1 MLDIDLIFSG
11 VSSFLSWL
19 DTLYISQ
26 GFSLLDFMINIFV
39 FGVLVGVI
47 LPWFNGEV
55 NSYEK
60 DWNHNRLLFLCHV
73 TGDFLY

>member
-19 DTLYISQ
+19 DTVYIGQ
-26 GFSLLDFMINIFV
+26 RFTLLDFMINTFV

-47 LPWFNGEV
+47 LPWFNGGED
-55 NSYEK
+55 Y
-60 DWNHNRLLFLCHV
+60 D
-73 TGDFLY
+73 

>member
-19 DTLYISQ
+19 DTVYITQ
-26 GFSLLDFMINIFV
+26 GFSLLDFMINTFV

-47 LPWFNGEV
+47 LPWFNGGE
-55 NSYEK
+55 NY
-60 DWNHNRLLFLCHV
+60 D
-73 TGDFLY
+73 

>member
-19 DTLYISQ
+19 DTLYITQ
-26 GFSLLDFMINIFV
+26 DFSLLDFMISVFV

-55 NSYEK
+55 
-60 DWNHNRLLFLCHV
+60 D
-73 TGDFLY
+73 

>member
-19 DTLYISQ
+19 DTVYITNR
-26 GFSLLDFMINIFV
+26 FTLLDFMINTFV

-47 LPWFNGEV
+47 LPWFNGGE
-55 NSYEK
+55 NY
-60 DWNHNRLLFLCHV
+60 D
-73 TGDFLY
+73 

>member
-19 DTLYISQ
+19 DTVYIAQ
-26 GFSLLDFMINIFV
+26 GFTLLDFIINTFV

-47 LPWFNGEV
+47 LPWFNGGE
-55 NSYEK
+55 NY
-60 DWNHNRLLFLCHV
+60 D
-73 TGDFLY
+73 